1 MIPPA
6 VAFLAHRWGLAVTF
20 PGAATAAGVALL
32 VLASALGL
40 WSAWSIATRGD
51 GTPLPSAM
59 PNRLV
64 VAGPYRLVRNPM
76 AVAGIL
82 QGVAVGLLLSSWLVV
97 AYALCG
103 AALWHAFV
111 RPLEED
117 DLERRFGE
125 EYRRYRARVRCWWP
139 RLRVVTTA

>member
-1 MIPPA
+1 MRWA
-6 VAFLAHRWGLAVTF
+6 RAYFAAQALA
-20 PGAATAAGVALL
+20 GAAWWVGVFTLPWIRTAT
-32 VLASALGL
+32 LGGL
-40 WSAWSIATRGD
+40 D
-51 GTPLPSAM
+51 PV
-59 PNRLV
+59 V
-64 VAGPYRLVRNPM
+64 VAM

-111 RPLEED
+111 RRIEED